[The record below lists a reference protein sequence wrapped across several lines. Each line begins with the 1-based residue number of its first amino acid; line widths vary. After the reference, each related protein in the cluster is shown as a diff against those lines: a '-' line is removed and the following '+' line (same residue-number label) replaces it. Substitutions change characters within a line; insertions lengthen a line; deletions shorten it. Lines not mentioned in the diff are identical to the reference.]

1 MKFLDFEL
9 KRFSSFAIAQVSILE
24 INQLK
29 WNTNQKVSLK
39 HQFNWSIVINW
50 SIMIYNLNIVLDT
63 KSQNHVIWQM
73 EPEKNR
79 KLGSIQILF

>member
-1 MKFLDFEL
+1 
-9 KRFSSFAIAQVSILE
+9 
-24 INQLK
+24 
-29 WNTNQKVSLK
+29 
-39 HQFNWSIVINW
+39 
-50 SIMIYNLNIVLDT
+50 MIYNLNIVLDT